1 MFRPGRENGI
11 PAEPENLVFARR
23 FKNASGIGMAGIF
36 TLRRWLALPLAASR
50 LPEAE
55 STGVSYFR
63 VSGVGFTAYPSALIP
78 AYPFLSALTFS
89 PRAVPGAWID
99 KEIDGG

>member
-55 STGVSYFR
+55 SRAVSYFR
-63 VSGVGFTAYPSALIP
+63 VSGVGSPQRHGFKHSYPRSSAFI
-78 AYPFLSALTFS
+78 
-89 PRAVPGAWID
+89 RG
-99 KEIDGG
+99 